1 MKHFLDRLE
10 RIHKVQDRNL
20 RIRNQFFPERR
31 VDFEKNSFIKK
42 KRNILFSIFL
52 GEIDTCLKKS
62 LWLRVQLD

>member
-42 KRNILFSIFL
+42 RRETFFSQSF
-52 GEIDTCLKKS
+52 
-62 LWLRVQLD
+62 